1 MKRMI
6 AHYSDR
12 PLSSGVLKTTVALL
26 LGAALA
32 SGFWIAST
40 PIAKAQAKLTS
51 VEMIQSQLPPG
62 KTIGTATDK
71 ELLEAVCKAMKKWPK
86 EAASIVRTA
95 AGARKNLRGDILC
108 MAIRCL
114 RDNHALDCGWVVEI
128 VREWIKA
135 EPKSANQLTNL
146 VVECSP
152 ECRDKLQAVGE
163 GAFANPPS
171 NINQP
176 PGSTGGGGSGN
187 PCIVCQNGQEIQVSC
202 DDVSSYVASHPGA
215 VAGPCGVTPSTNR

>member
-6 AHYSDR
+6 ARYSDR
-12 PLSSGVLKTTVALL
+12 PLSSGILKTVVALL
-26 LGAALA
+26 LGVAFA
-32 SGFWIAST
+32 SAFWIAST
-40 PIAKAQAKLTS
+40 PIANGQAKLTPA
-51 VEMIQSQLPPG
+51 EMIQSQLPAG

-71 ELLEAVCKAMKKWPK
+71 EVLEAVCKAMKKWPK
-86 EAASIVRTA
+86 EAASIVRAT

-135 EPKSANQLTNL
+135 QPDWANQLTNL
-146 VVECSP
+146 VVDCSP
-152 ECRDKLQAVGE
+152 ECRDMLQAVGE

-171 NINQP
+171 NINPP
-176 PGSTGGGGSGN
+176 PGSTGGGAAGN
-187 PCIVCQNGQEIQVSC
+187 PCIVCQNGREIQVSC
-202 DDVSSYVASHPGA
+202 EDVSTYVASHPGA
-215 VAGPCGVTPSTNR
+215 ITGPCGVTPSTNR